1 MRGISDKFIEDLKT
15 GTLVEVLNTVKVDH
29 TLCLE
34 IRENYINIYY
44 RGGNALKITEK
55 SEGIY
60 EFWFDVKYVA
70 DDTVKQR
77 IDSLLS
83 GSVSTNNMS
92 TKKWIEQLPHIKNQ
106 MDIWFGQHPKEE
118 REYQQLVAYEN
129 NYGSGANSTDYYI
142 CDIEY
147 ANEDRRFDM
156 IAVKWPSI
164 TSDRKN
170 NRNLRLSFIEMK
182 YLDNIDRLVQMYKAA
197 RHTKRLFIMDIFTA
211 HIVSQLGSSIP
222 NPRTFKDIRVFYPFY
237 LTRRMFSKSNSSKIM
252 RKFSRYRISA
262 EELSNRKDY
271 CMLIRDS
278 MLFDLDKRIRN
289 IEDAGLI
296 YSMWN
301 GYIKSAR
308 MQRLMNFVGSKN
320 MEVIYLHTSGHADVE
335 TVKRISRACRPQLII
350 PVHTEHPERFREIF
364 NNAIIIN
371 DRQLLSI

>member
-92 TKKWIEQLPHIKNQ
+92 IAKKWIEQLPYIKNQ

-118 REYQQLVAYEN
+118 REYQQLVTCEN

-156 IAVKWPSI
+156 IAVKWPST

-182 YLDNIDRLVQMYKAA
+182 YLDGAI
-197 RHTKRLFIMDIFTA
+197 T
-211 HIVSQLGSSIP
+211 G
-222 NPRTFKDIRVFYPFY
+222 
-237 LTRRMFSKSNSSKIM
+237 
-252 RKFSRYRISA
+252 
-262 EELSNRKDY
+262 
-271 CMLIRDS
+271 
-278 MLFDLDKRIRN
+278 
-289 IEDAGLI
+289 DAGLKKHIMDFNKFLSDTNNLKNIKDEMVNIFNTKVELGLLNEIKKIASFSDENPEYILILANHDPAKSALFRELRDVIKSNDYVDFCSKAELKIATACFMGYGLYNECI
-296 YSMWN
+296 YSLDKFL
-301 GYIKSAR
+301 IKYEDI
-308 MQRLMNFVGSKN
+308 FKK
-320 MEVIYLHTSGHADVE
+320 MEL
-335 TVKRISRACRPQLII
+335 
-350 PVHTEHPERFREIF
+350 
-364 NNAIIIN
+364 
-371 DRQLLSI
+371 